1 MVRIVLK
8 FQTYKEPDTDE
19 LKYDVHFWIGKYST
33 QVSTEY
39 YRLHGHEGIK
49 NPIYHIVLGGCFR
62 TDGSNIDIYAQR
74 HFGP

>member
-33 QVSTEY
+33 QVSTDY
-39 YRLHGHEGIK
+39 YRLQGHEGIK
-49 NPIYHIVLGGCFR
+49 SLTYHIVLGGYFGK
-62 TDGSNIDIYAQR
+62 DGS
-74 HFGP
+74 HL